1 MGRKTATQ
9 SVSRCVCTVAL
20 QRPFADINQR
30 AADMWSYAVLLWELA
45 TREVPFADLS
55 PMEVGMK
62 VCSTCSCGGEHRHRI
77 DKYLATLLASQTARK
92 ALPPTIAESGN
103 RKMADCRS
111 FINYLGSDWLCW
123 SRMSEITKDVSSAV
137 T

>member
-9 SVSRCVCTVAL
+9 SVGRCVCSVAL

-62 VCSTCSCGGEHRHRI
+62 VCSTCSYGGEHGHRI
-77 DKYLATLLASQTARK
+77 DKYLATLLAIKQLGRRCHRPLPKVVIGKWRTARV
-92 ALPPTIAESGN
+92 I
-103 RKMADCRS
+103 
-111 FINYLGSDWLCW
+111 INYLGSDWLC
-123 SRMSEITKDVSSAV
+123 
-137 T
+137 